1 MCEKINWNFFI
12 FWISTRFFHKQKFC
26 TILPINSVKLLRA
39 IISLYVPLTKN
50 CAQLLKRAP
59 LNRKQRA
66 KTEEFASLSIK
77 IARISVPYQ
86 CPPSYLCIVRKKYYS
101 YRYRTVTY
109 PTVPVVRKNKWFLTK
124 KCIRIIV
131 DNSTNYFINVD
142 YYRKIC
148 TYIRMNACTP
158 LTFLTILKIL
168 PAGFVLIR
176 SHCHTTQ

>member
-1 MCEKINWNFFI
+1 MH
-12 FWISTRFFHKQKFC
+12 ISQ
-26 TILPINSVKLLRA
+26 
-39 IISLYVPLTKN
+39 
-50 CAQLLKRAP
+50 
-59 LNRKQRA
+59 
-66 KTEEFASLSIK
+66 
-77 IARISVPYQ
+77 YQ

-131 DNSTNYFINVD
+131 DNSTNYFVNVD

-176 SHCHTTQ
+176 SHCHTTQWKWKIVELYYVRRHCIISRNESRS